1 MCVVVAVVVELFMLL
16 FLFVSFLAKCVDP
29 YKTIL
34 TQQSPTVPP
43 SSSHNLFAS
52 QYLDLINSRHCV
64 YTSEAGIITF
74 VFSITFGLE
83 SNSNIKSCLKS
94 FYSILLTIKNP
105 KKFNLIVFCIYLII
119 YQVIYFTFYHPPPP
133 GICG

>member
-16 FLFVSFLAKCVDP
+16 FFFVSFLAKCVDP

-52 QYLDLINSRHCV
+52 QYLDLINIKQQTLCV
-64 YTSEAGIITF
+64 HFRG
-74 VFSITFGLE
+74 GDC
-83 SNSNIKSCLKS
+83 NIWFFHHLWVGKQ
-94 FYSILLTIKNP
+94 F
-105 KKFNLIVFCIYLII
+105 
-119 YQVIYFTFYHPPPP
+119 
-133 GICG
+133 

>member
-16 FLFVSFLAKCVDP
+16 FFFVSFLAKCVDP

-52 QYLDLINSRHCV
+52 QYLDLINNRHCV
-64 YTSEAGIITF
+64 YTSEAGIVTF
-74 VFSITFGLE
+74 GFSITFGLE

-105 KKFNLIVFCIYLII
+105 TKIQFNRILYLFN
-119 YQVIYFTFYHPPPP
+119 YLSGYMFYILSPPPSLES
-133 GICG
+133 G